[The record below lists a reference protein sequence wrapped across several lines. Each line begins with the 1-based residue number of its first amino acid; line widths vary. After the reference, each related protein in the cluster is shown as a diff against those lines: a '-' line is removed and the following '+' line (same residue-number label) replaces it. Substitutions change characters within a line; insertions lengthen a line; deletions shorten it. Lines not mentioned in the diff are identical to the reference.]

1 MCVVIPRASCRGDF
15 PSPADP
21 PAKSLGSPRADGA
34 RLAKRL
40 SGGIRYRPS
49 DRRCTVS
56 PLRHD
61 RGSLPCS
68 LDPWAGVF
76 SSTPAPGDRG
86 DVALPGPIE
95 QGTIR
100 VPCNRRRRA
109 FQPLDPDRCFGT
121 GFDRQGDFGSPY
133 RQPIDQGWP
142 SLDLSS
148 RVVREA
154 GARRLTTMPA

>member
-1 MCVVIPRASCRGDF
+1 MARAF
-15 PSPADP
+15 
-21 PAKSLGSPRADGA
+21 
-34 RLAKRL
+34 AKRL

-76 SSTPAPGDRG
+76 SSTPAPATGKTSLSPDPSSKGQFASLTTGDE
-86 DVALPGPIE
+86 GPSC
-95 QGTIR
+95 
-100 VPCNRRRRA
+100 PY
-109 FQPLDPDRCFGT
+109 DPDRCFGT

-133 RQPIDQGWP
+133 RQPIDQGLP
-142 SLDLSS
+142 SLDLPS
-148 RVVREA
+148 RIACEA
-154 GARRLTTMPA
+154 DARRLAAMPA